1 MHVLPLAFGLSVA
14 ALTVWRWGGLGW
26 PARAAAATLCGVLFV
41 YGTGVVHL
49 PEPQALVDTLGLTLG
64 PYTYVLVGVMAFL
77 ETAALVGLIVPGET
91 LVIVGGVVAGQGH
104 LDVVALIA
112 LTWACALC
120 GDLSGYAL
128 GRRLGRPFLLE
139 HGPRLHITE
148 PRLIRV
154 ESWFARHG
162 LATILVGRFVGL
174 VRPLAPF
181 LAGASSYP
189 GGRFAAVALVGTAL
203 WSAACVVL
211 GFLLWQSFDQAI
223 AIAQQGTLALALAAL
238 LVAVALMAHRRLRA
252 AKR

>member
-1 MHVLPLAFGLSVA
+1 
-14 ALTVWRWGGLGW
+14 
-26 PARAAAATLCGVLFV
+26 
-41 YGTGVVHL
+41 
-49 PEPQALVDTLGLTLG
+49 
-64 PYTYVLVGVMAFL
+64 
-77 ETAALVGLIVPGET
+77 
-91 LVIVGGVVAGQGH
+91 VIVGGVVAGQGH